1 MTESVLVTGSSR
13 GIGRAIALRL
23 AQAGFDLVLHCRSGR
38 SEADAVMAQVQALG
52 RSARVLQ
59 FDVSDRAQC
68 RAILEADVETHGAY
82 YGVVLNAGLTRD
94 GAFPALSEDDWDVVM
109 RTNLDGFYNVL
120 HPVMMPMIRRR
131 AAGRIVC
138 ITSVSGLIGNR
149 GQVNYSASK
158 AGLIGAAKA
167 LAIELGF
174 LLGTRKFECNV
185 EHFPAGAE
193 LQIHALRSLE
203 DDNGMGVFECHLSGP
218 GIHASAR
225 LNVFRPPQAQNYLAQ
240 ASRETRHD

>member
-1 MTESVLVTGSSR
+1 MSESILVTGSSR

-23 AQAGFDLVLHCRSGR
+23 AHAGFDLVLHCRSGR
-38 SEADAVMAQVQALG
+38 SEADAVMAEVQALG

-68 RAILEADVETHGAY
+68 KAMLEADVETHGAY

-167 LAIELGF
+167 LAIELGKRKITVNCVAPGYISTELTDVLNDEIRGILLAQTPLGRLGEPEDIANTVRF
-174 LLGTRKFECNV
+174 LLSDDAAFVT
-185 EHFPAGAE
+185 GAI
-193 LQIHALRSLE
+193 LSVDGGL
-203 DDNGMGVFECHLSGP
+203 GM
-218 GIHASAR
+218 
-225 LNVFRPPQAQNYLAQ
+225 
-240 ASRETRHD
+240 

>member
-1 MTESVLVTGSSR
+1 MTESILVTGSSR

-23 AQAGFDLVLHCRSGR
+23 AGAGHDIVLHCRSGMTQ
-38 SEADAVMAQVQALG
+38 AQAVKAEVEALG
-52 RSARVLQ
+52 RNARILQ
-59 FDVSDRAQC
+59 FDVADRETC
-68 RAILEADVETHGAY
+68 KVILEADVEAHGAY

-94 GAFPALSEDDWDVVM
+94 GAFPALSDDDWDVVL

-158 AGLIGAAKA
+158 AGVIGAAKA
-167 LAIELGF
+167 LAIELAKRKITVNCVAPG
-174 LLGTRKFECNV
+174 LIDTAMLDENVPVEELMKMIPAQRMGTPEEV
-185 EHFPAGAE
+185 AGAVNFLMSAE
-193 LQIHALRSLE
+193 ASYITRQVLAV
-203 DDNGMGVFECHLSGP
+203 NGGLC
-218 GIHASAR
+218 
-225 LNVFRPPQAQNYLAQ
+225 
-240 ASRETRHD
+240 